1 MSKLTTRTI
10 VWGDETEQQPCEVFK
25 SKFDVSSTH
34 WTEYLTM
41 RLSQA
46 SCPQSCKRADQPVL
60 P

>member
-34 WTEYLTM
+34 GAEYLTM
-41 RLSQA
+41 RLSQGLLSA
-46 SCPQSCKRADQPVL
+46 EL
-60 P
+60 